1 MYSGEYPTGWEKKV
15 KVVNLPVP
23 TKKGF
28 VSWSAKPKLDKKGD
42 DSSETCS
49 DVVPYEG
56 SLPPMG
62 NIVFEGSPPPFACTR
77 SSKHPTAGRSRLA
90 APRPSADAPSSS
102 RT

>member
-23 TKKGF
+23 VKKG
-28 VSWSAKPKLDKKGD
+28 SISRSAKPKPAKKGD
-42 DSSETCS
+42 DSSETCF

-56 SLPPMG
+56 SLPPIG
-62 NIVFEGSPPPFACTR
+62 NIVLEDSPPPSACTR
-77 SSKHPTAGRSRLA
+77 SSRHTIAGKSRPA